1 MKLFSLLRISATAAA
16 LMVLAISCKKGGED
30 LNTSTPGSYPLLDEI
45 FARTSPLPTTQAIV
59 VSTGGSVTS
68 KGGTRFI
75 IPRDGFQSYSGA
87 IIGGSVDVKVYDWL
101 LKGDMAFAKVLPI
114 SNNNPLYTSGEAYI
128 EVTQNGVPVRLR
140 KGYYITVK
148 FPQFGYGITG
158 DSLYLGQGVAGSS
171 NVINWYKRDT
181 AGRFGLALDT
191 VTMRSDSLHH
201 IAASHF
207 QPQTRMA
214 SFTLTLN
221 SPVTLE
227 QSLAV
232 VLYDSVKSM
241 FPISSAVGGKISAE
255 RVPICGVSEKMHV
268 AVMGINKGQF
278 YGGILYIPKAGTDS
292 TYEVLI
298 KQTDPQ
304 DFRLKMNIL

>member
-1 MKLFSLLRISATAAA
+1 MKKSSLLLILPAIAA
-16 LMVLAISCKKGGED
+16 LLVYTSCNKGGED
-30 LNTSTPGSYPLLDEI
+30 LNTSTPGSYQLLDQI
-45 FARTSPLPTTQAIV
+45 FAKTAPLPTTQSIV

-75 IPRDGFQSYSGA
+75 LPRDGFQSYTGA

-101 LKGDMAFAKVLPI
+101 LKGDMAFAKVLPV
-114 SNNNPLYTSGEAYI
+114 SNNNPLYTSGQAYI

-158 DSLYLGQGVAGSS
+158 DSLYLGQTVSGSS
-171 NVINWYKRDT
+171 NVINWYMRDT
-181 AGRFGLALDT
+181 AGRTALALDT
-191 VTMRSDSLHH
+191 VSLRSDSLHY

-207 QPQTRMA
+207 LPQNGTA
-214 SFTLTLN
+214 SFTIKLN
-221 SPVTLE
+221 SPVSLE
-227 QSLAV
+227 QTLALA
-232 VLYDSVKSM
+232 LYDSTKGL

-255 RVPICGVSEKMHV
+255 RVPIGGVNNKMHV
-268 AVMGINKGQF
+268 AVMGIYQGQF
-278 YGGILYIPKAGTDS
+278 YGGIVPIPKPMTDS
-292 TYEVLI
+292 TYEVII

-304 DFRLKMNIL
+304 AFRLQMNIL